1 VKLDK
6 RIALFVALAGVF
18 VTCLV
23 VGDLIGVKVIGGK
36 VPVTGWNWATTVGML
51 AFPVTFLLTD
61 LLNEFYGKQA
71 ARFVTWVG
79 FGAAVLAFLLVTAA
93 TAVPFAD
100 FTKSPTWDGTNEASF
115 NNVFGGGQRML
126 IASLTAYLVASLVDI
141 SVFHLLKRLT
151 KERFLWLR
159 ATGSTLV
166 SQLIDTSVVTTVA
179 WYGIR
184 SLPDIFTMVA
194 SGYALKVFIAVA
206 MTPAIYAGHA
216 VVEKW
221 LHMRPVLL
229 DDAGEVVEHPGDPV
243 RALDA
248 ARPD

>member
-1 VKLDK
+1 MKLDK
-6 RIALFVALAGVF
+6 RIALFVVLACVF

-23 VGDLIGVKVIGGK
+23 VGDLIGVKVVGGK

-61 LLNEFYGKQA
+61 LLNEFYGKRA

-79 FGAAVLAFLLVTAA
+79 FGMAVLAFLLVTGA

-100 FTKSPTWDGTNEASF
+100 FTKQPGWDGTTEAAF

-151 KERFLWLR
+151 KERYLWLR

-179 WYGIR
+179 WLGIR
-184 SLPDIFTMVA
+184 SLPDIATMVM

-206 MTPAIYAGHA
+206 MTPVLYAGHA

-221 LHMRPVLL
+221 LHMRPVAL
-229 DDAGEVVEHPGDPV
+229 DDTGEVVEHPGDPV
-243 RALDA
+243 RSLDA